1 MSSYSRF
8 LVILLLAAMAV
19 FVGCGGSVQ
28 GSNGGGGSGPFSAA
42 SLNGSYVFAFSGTNS
57 FGFFAMAGQFQ
68 ANGNGN
74 LTSGVLD
81 INSGGGIFTNVAFTG
96 TYTVRGNGQGTATL
110 VSSLQNFNIDF
121 VVISAQRALV
131 IRFDTNA
138 TASGSID
145 AQNSSALSNAALAG
159 TFAFNL
165 AGIDASQNTFV
176 SGGAIDTNGSGTI
189 VSGVQDNN
197 DNGTPS
203 TNLPVTGSYNVGA
216 NGRSVMAL
224 NTTLG
229 TLNFVFYVV
238 DSNRL
243 KLVEIDSVPVLSGDA
258 IRQQGPFSNASV
270 SGPLA
275 FTLGGESSTLP
286 FAAGGVLSASG
297 TGTITSGVEDLN
309 NNGTVT
315 QNLAVIGTYA
325 IASDGRGTLT
335 LSSTAGSSNFVIYP
349 TVAGVQAIQVDVG
362 VLSSGAAFAQSGAFS
377 TATIQ
382 GTYGAQLSGVSGS
395 GEVDS
400 IAQFTANGS
409 GTLNGALD
417 VNNSG
422 ALSLGF
428 ILSGTYT
435 LAGNGRGTAQLHS
448 SFGTQNLI
456 IYGVSGSRVLFIEAD
471 SGLLAVGAMEHQ

>member
-1 MSSYSRF
+1 VSSYYRF
-8 LVILLLAAMAV
+8 TVISFIAAMAV
-19 FVGCGGSVQ
+19 LVGCGGSVQ
-28 GSNGGGGSGPFSAA
+28 GGSSGGSGPFSVA
-42 SLNGSYVFAFSGTNS
+42 SVNGSYVFAFSGTNS

-81 INSGGGIFTNVAFTG
+81 INSGGGIFTNVPFAG
-96 TYTVRGNGQGTATL
+96 TYTVRGNGQGTATFI
-110 VSSLQNFNIDF
+110 SSLQNFNIDF
-121 VVISAQRALV
+121 VVISPQRALV

-138 TASGSID
+138 TANGSID
-145 AQNSSALSNAALAG
+145 AQSSSALSNAALAG

-176 SGGAIDTNGSGTI
+176 SGGAIDTNGSGSI

-203 TNLPVTGSYNVGA
+203 TNLPVTGTYNVGA
-216 NGRSVMAL
+216 SGRGIMTL

-229 TLNFVFYVV
+229 TLNFAFYVV

-243 KLVEIDSVPVLSGDA
+243 KLVETDSLPVLSGDA
-258 IRQQGPFSNASV
+258 VRQQGPFSNASV

-275 FTLGGESSTLP
+275 FTLGGESGTLL
-286 FAAGGVLSASG
+286 FAAGGLLSASG
-297 TGTITSGVEDLN
+297 TGTITSGGEDFN

-315 QNLAVIGTYA
+315 QNLAVTGTYA
-325 IASDGRGTLT
+325 IGSDGRGTLT
-335 LSSTAGSSNFVIYP
+335 LSSSAGNSNFVIYP
-349 TVAGVQAIQVDVG
+349 TVAGVQMIQVDVG
-362 VLSSGAAFAQSGAFS
+362 VLSSGAAFAQTGTFS
-377 TATIQ
+377 TSTIQ

-400 IAQFTANGS
+400 LAQFTANGS

-417 VNNSG
+417 VNNAG
-422 ALSLGF
+422 TLSLGF
-428 ILSGTYT
+428 ILNGTYT
-435 LAGNGRGTAQLHS
+435 LAGNGQGTAQLRS

-471 SGLLAVGAMEHQ
+471 SGLLAVGGMEHQ